1 MTSYQYLIVGAG
13 MTADA
18 AAKGIREVDRDGTI
32 GIIGSEVHRP
42 YDRPPLSKGLW
53 TGKPEEKIW
62 RGPLPPH
69 VNLVLGRTVGEI
81 DRTGRQVIDDA
92 GESHSYEK
100 LLLATGGAPRR
111 LPFADDERIIY
122 FRTLE
127 DYRRLRSL
135 ADTGERFAVI
145 GGGFIGSEIA
155 AALAMNGKQV
165 VVAFP
170 GQGIGH
176 KVYPQSLS
184 QFINQYYRE
193 KGVELLPRH
202 TPVSVEARG
211 GQLALSVEER
221 ESGKRT
227 EELVDGIVAGIGI
240 EPNTALAEAAGLEV
254 GDGILVDARLR
265 TSDPNIHAAGDVA
278 AAYIPALGRRMR
290 IEHED
295 NANTMGRMAGRSMA
309 GAEVEY
315 THLSY
320 FYSDLFDLGYE
331 AVGELDA
338 RLQTVEQW
346 EEPFRKGVVYYLGDG
361 RVRGVLLW
369 NVWDQVEAARRL
381 IEEPGPFGPD
391 DVKGRLPE

>member
-1 MTSYQYLIVGAG
+1 MMSYRYLIVGAG

-18 AAKGIREVDRDGTI
+18 AAKGIREVDPDGAI
-32 GIIGSEVHRP
+32 GIIGSERERP

-62 RGPLPPH
+62 RGQLPRN
-69 VNLVLGRTVGEI
+69 VNLILDRTVSEI
-81 DRTGRQVIDDA
+81 DRTGRQVTDGA
-92 GESHSYEK
+92 GEFHRYEK

-111 LPFADDERIIY
+111 LPFGDDERIIY

-135 ADTGERFAVI
+135 ADTGECFAVI

-155 AALAMNGKQV
+155 AALAMNGKRV
-165 VVAFP
+165 VMAFP
-170 GQGIGH
+170 GEGIGH
-176 KVYPQSLS
+176 KVYPQNLS
-184 QFINQYYRE
+184 RFINEYYRN
-193 KGVELLPRH
+193 KGVELLPQH
-202 TPVSVEARG
+202 KAVSVETRG
-211 GQLALSVEER
+211 GQLALYVRER
-221 ESGKRT
+221 EGGKRR
-227 EELVDGIVAGIGI
+227 EMLVDGIVAGIGI
-240 EPNTALAEAAGLEV
+240 EPNTALAGAAGLEV
-254 GDGILVDARLR
+254 GDGILVDAQLR
-265 TSDPNIHAAGDVA
+265 TTDPNIYAAGDVA
-278 AAYIPALGRRMR
+278 AAYIPALGRRVR

-331 AVGELDA
+331 AVGDLDA

-381 IEEPGPFGPD
+381 IEAPGPFGPD
-391 DVKGRLPE
+391 DVKGRLPA